1 MSRTAIATA
10 PLSIVEV
17 TKVYPGDVRAND
29 DVSLEIGPGQV
40 FGLLGPNGAGK
51 TTLVNQVIGQ
61 IRPTSGSIR
70 LGEADLT
77 ADASA
82 ARALCSS
89 LPQQSPPIQSLRTR
103 FAIELVARIRGV
115 DRERAR
121 ARSEELLAALE
132 LEPWADRLGSEL
144 SGGVQ
149 RLVGFA
155 MAAAA
160 PGRIV
165 VLDEPTNDVD
175 PLRRRLLWREIRR
188 LADGGSSV
196 LLVTHNV
203 LEAER
208 AVDELAVIDGG
219 RVLASGTPAVL
230 KEDARDSVRLVVS
243 LEPEVD
249 APSVPTFGDQQSVTG
264 RRLAVLLR
272 ETDAVHALH
281 WARSLVED
289 GVAEEYELGATTLED
304 SYARLVGPQPDADG
318 ARSAEEVSV
327 A

>member
-1 MSRTAIATA
+1 MSRSAIETAS
-10 PLSIVEV
+10 LSIVDV
-17 TKVYPGDVRAND
+17 TKLYPGDVLAND
-29 DVSLEIGPGQV
+29 EVSLEIEPGGV

-70 LGEADLT
+70 LGEVDLT

-82 ARALCSS
+82 ARALCSY

-103 FAIELVARIRGV
+103 FAIELLARIRGV
-115 DRERAR
+115 DRRRAR

-243 LEPEVD
+243 LEPEVE
-249 APSVPTFGDQQSVTG
+249 APSVPAFGDQQSVTG
-264 RRLAVLLR
+264 RRLTVLLR
-272 ETDAVHALH
+272 ERDAVHALH
-281 WARSLVED
+281 WARALVED

-304 SYARLVGPQPDADG
+304 SYARLVGPRPDGDEAS
-318 ARSAEEVSV
+318 REEEVPAV
-327 A
+327 

>member
-10 PLSIVEV
+10 PLSIEAV

-29 DVSLEIGPGQV
+29 EVSLEIGAGRV

-61 IRPTSGSIR
+61 LRPTSGSIR
-70 LGEADLT
+70 LGDVELS
-77 ADASA
+77 ADAGA
-82 ARALCSS
+82 ARALCSY

-121 ARSEELLAALE
+121 ARAEELLATLE
-132 LEPWADRLGSEL
+132 LEPWADQLGSAL

-219 RVLASGTPAVL
+219 RVLASGTPSAL
-230 KEDARDSVRLVVS
+230 KRDARDSVRLVVS
-243 LEPEVD
+243 LEPEAGV
-249 APSVPTFGDQQSVTG
+249 PSVPAFGDQQSVTG
-264 RRLAVLLR
+264 RRLTVVLR
-272 ETDAVHALH
+272 EADAVHALH
-281 WARSLVED
+281 WARALVED

-304 SYARLVGPQPDADG
+304 SYARLVGPAADADH
-318 ARSAEEVSV
+318 ASAEEVPV